1 MIWIESVRTVNGSP
15 VCVSSHFLPE
25 ARFPLVRDKYDG
37 GSLHGF
43 LAEHYGC
50 SLKRVQSLV
59 TAMLPQGDDAGLL
72 AMPRTQPVLRVKS
85 TNVHEQDLTP
95 LEYVI
100 TRFRADRIQ
109 LCINP

>member
-1 MIWIESVRTVNGSP
+1 
-15 VCVSSHFLPE
+15 
-25 ARFPLVRDKYDG
+25 
-37 GSLHGF
+37 
-43 LAEHYGC
+43 
-50 SLKRVQSLV
+50 
-59 TAMLPQGDDAGLL
+59 MLPQGDDAGLL
-72 AMPRTQPVLRVKS
+72 AMPRTQAVLRVKS